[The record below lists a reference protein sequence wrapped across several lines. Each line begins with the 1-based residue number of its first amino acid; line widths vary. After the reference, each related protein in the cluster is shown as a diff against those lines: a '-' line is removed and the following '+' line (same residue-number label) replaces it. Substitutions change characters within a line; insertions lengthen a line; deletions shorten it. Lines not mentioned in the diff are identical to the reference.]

1 MFEVQISNKRD
12 PHAVPQT
19 IFESVHL
26 KEAQTFYHDARR
38 QFQKDHPNVDI
49 RLIEVLRRS

>member
-26 KEAQTFYHDARR
+26 KEAQTFYHDTRR
-38 QFQKDHPNVDI
+38 DNPNINI
-49 RLIEVLRRS
+49 RLIEVLRRG